1 LTNAN
6 MLKDQAQAS
15 AKAANARATE
25 DKSLAD
31 SAVHEADGRAVASL
45 ARALAADQQLVAMR
59 DELQRG
65 VGGPVAE
72 AVASGAALAN
82 RVRKKRDENF
92 MLYKCVHKTENDGLL
107 TITRLKGD
115 VVATRR
121 ALNKE
126 LERSSKHDREALS
139 RYDLLDA
146 EKDGLSRENKR
157 LTMAKERREP
167 ETEEVANIIR
177 ATLKQLFF
185 VCYLFISNIIGSDGG
200 GSSSSH
206 GWAGCGDILLI

>member
-31 SAVHEADGRAVASL
+31 SAVHEADGRAAASL
-45 ARALAADQQLVAMR
+45 ARALAADQQFVAMR

-82 RVRKKRDENF
+82 RVRKKRDENL
-92 MLYKCVHKTENDGLL
+92 MLYKCVQKTENDALL
-107 TITRLKGD
+107 TITRLKGY
-115 VVATRR
+115 VAATRR
-121 ALNKE
+121 ALNEE

-139 RYDLLDA
+139 RYDLLVR
-146 EKDGLSRENKR
+146 LSVCGQFQKSR
-157 LTMAKERREP
+157 L
-167 ETEEVANIIR
+167 
-177 ATLKQLFF
+177 L
-185 VCYLFISNIIGSDGG
+185 
-200 GSSSSH
+200 
-206 GWAGCGDILLI
+206 